1 VTDKPVRT
9 INFLSRIM
17 NYMAMGVLVL
27 MMLLTVSDVLMRFLF
42 RNPIMGSTELIEV
55 MMAVVVFLALAWGAV
70 TREHLKVDL
79 LISHLSPRVQA
90 IVDSITMFMGLGMV
104 AIITWRSFLD
114 SMDVQTSSALLK
126 FPMYPFHW
134 IMTLGFAVLCL
145 AMVPLFIRS
154 VVEAVKR

>member
-1 VTDKPVRT
+1 MRI
-9 INFLSRIM
+9 INVLSRIM

-55 MMAVVVFLALAWGAV
+55 MMALVVFLALAWGAV

-79 LISHLSPRVQA
+79 VISRLSPKAQA
-90 IVDSITMFMGLGMV
+90 IVDSFTVSMGLGIV

-134 IMTLGFAVLCL
+134 IMSLGFAMLCL
-145 AMVPLFIRS
+145 AMIPLLIQN
-154 VVEAVKR
+154 VAQVVKR